1 MKLVITATALAG
13 LAVPSLA
20 GMSVFDL
27 ASQYEGSWVDPNF
40 TDMGEPV
47 GGTLTFNTSIFDP
60 TPGDPGDETATWGML
75 LGGNPGGGPLPG
87 FMASL
92 AINAAGLID
101 VNNLEVP
108 DLDGDLLFN
117 TGGDFYATP
126 TMSVSYGADGSL
138 SIQAFNAAGFGVI
151 DVYGTLTATDLL
163 LTVDI
168 RQATGAPISLGST
181 LEATAVPGQSSLLA
195 LLFAGGVLRR
205 RRPALA

>member
-1 MKLVITATALAG
+1 MKLVITAAALAG

-27 ASQYEGSWVDPNF
+27 ASQYEGTWLDPNF
-40 TDMGEPV
+40 TDGGGPV
-47 GGTLTFNTSIFDP
+47 GGSLTFTTSITDP
-60 TPGDPGDETATWGML
+60 TPGDPGDETAEWGLL

-87 FMASL
+87 FAASL
-92 AINAAGLID
+92 AVNAAGLID
-101 VNNLEVP
+101 VSNLEVP

-117 TGGDFYATP
+117 TGGDFFATP
-126 TMSVSYGADGSL
+126 TMSVSYGADGAL
-138 SIQAFNAAGFGVI
+138 VIQAFNAAGFGVI
-151 DVYGTLTATDLL
+151 DVFGTLTATELF

-168 RQATGAPISLGST
+168 REVTGAPISLGST
-181 LEATAVPGQSSLLA
+181 LQATAIPGQSSLLA